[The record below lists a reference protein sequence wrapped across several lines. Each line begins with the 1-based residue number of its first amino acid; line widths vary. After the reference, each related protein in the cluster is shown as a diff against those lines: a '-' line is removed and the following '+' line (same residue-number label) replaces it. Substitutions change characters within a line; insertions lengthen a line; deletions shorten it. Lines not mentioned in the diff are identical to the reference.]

1 MSEHQPPADN
11 WTSDIMKV
19 KTIWL
24 DDETPL
30 CAIRL
35 MKSEVDD
42 QVWAIAFDHMRRF
55 LKWIKNTGKKYH
67 FLFDLHEADAIPVDR
82 LYQLQKYLVKKAAL
96 LNTHLH
102 SSAIITQSALLEM
115 ILNQAFQFYPPKR
128 PMKVIVQPYSKHAE
142 RNAATEI
149 PVQAYD
155 TAMRHLLENK
165 LA

>member
-1 MSEHQPPADN
+1 MSEYKQPADN
-11 WTSDIMKV
+11 WTSDRMKV

-24 DDETPL
+24 DNETPL

-35 MKSEVDD
+35 MTSDVDD
-42 QVWAIAFDHMRRF
+42 EVWAVAFDHMRRF
-55 LKWIKNTGKKYH
+55 LKWIKKTGTKYH
-67 FLFDLHEADAIPVDR
+67 FLFDLHEADAIPIDR
-82 LYQLQKYLVKKAAL
+82 LYQLQKYLDKKAEL

-115 ILNQAFQFYPPKR
+115 VLNQAFEFYPSKR
-128 PMKVIVQPYSKHAE
+128 PLKVIVHPYSKHAE

-155 TAMRHLLENK
+155 TAMKHLLENK